1 MPAWLAALNPGL
13 LLILAGLIVMV
24 LPSRQIRHVLMMAA
38 PLAGIALLAVAPHQV
53 DLMNVQIFSYTVS
66 AYRVDSLN
74 FLFALGFLI
83 AALLVAVYSMHTDSS
98 RREGMVLAY
107 AGAAVSGVLAGDLVA
122 LFLFW
127 ELAAFGSVLLIF
139 QAGSRGAY
147 LAGMRYLVIQ
157 LLSMVILLYG
167 MSYVGRYTGD
177 LSLKA
182 FTSFSDPGALY
193 VFIAFAIKAAFPF
206 LHNWLQDALPKAS
219 VTGTVLMAAFT
230 TKIAVYA
237 FARFYPG
244 FDILIW
250 IGAVMAVFPVFFA
263 LIEND
268 LRRVLAYSLNN
279 QIGFMLC
286 AIGLGVAGTGNAL
299 ALNGAAAHAF
309 VHIIYMLLL
318 FMSIGAVLYRTGTA
332 RVTELG
338 GLYRSMPW
346 TALFC
351 IIGALSVAAVPLFS
365 GFIAH
370 SMILSA
376 LVGEA
381 ASDPG
386 LIIVWL
392 MLLFAMAGV
401 VAHAGLKVPFAAFFG
416 KDKGLRVKE
425 APFNMLLAMGMA
437 ALLSISIGL
446 PALVPGF
453 GYSWLYQLLPHTL
466 EAATFRPFTAGHVV
480 PHLQLVVLAVFA
492 FILLRRLNLYPH
504 EKPGLILDT
513 DWFYRRAGTGLVS
526 WAGTILS
533 KTGPALGAVIAG
545 LTQRAYDRLEA
556 TFSPQGNLAR
566 GGLSGGATIWTAVIL
581 AAILLLSFIT
591 G

>member
-1 MPAWLAALNPGL
+1 MPDWLASFNPGF
-13 LLILAGLIVMV
+13 LLILAGLAVMV
-24 LPSRQIRHVLMMAA
+24 MPSRQIRHLLMMAA
-38 PLAGIALLAVAPHQV
+38 PLLGIALLAIAPHQT
-53 DLMNVQIFSYTVS
+53 DLMNIPVFSYSVS
-66 AYRVDSLN
+66 VYRVDGLN
-74 FLFALGFLI
+74 FIFGLGFLI
-83 AALLVAVYSMHTDSS
+83 AALLVAIYSLHTDNA
-98 RREGMVLAY
+98 RREGIVLAY
-107 AGAAVSGVLAGDLVA
+107 AGAAVAGVLAGDLVA

-147 LAGMRYLVIQ
+147 YAGMRYLVIQ
-157 LLSMVILLYG
+157 LISMIILLYG

-193 VFIAFAIKAAFPF
+193 VFVAFAIKAAFPF
-206 LHNWLQDALPKAS
+206 FHNWLQDALPKAS
-219 VTGTVLMAAFT
+219 VVGTVLMAAFT

-237 FARFYPG
+237 FARLYPG

-250 IGAVMAVFPVFFA
+250 IGAAMAVFPVFFA

-279 QIGFMLC
+279 QVGFMIC
-286 AIGLGVAGTGNAL
+286 AIGLGVAGTGNAM
-299 ALNGAAAHAF
+299 ALNGVAAHAF

-351 IIGALSVAAVPLFS
+351 VIGAASVAALPLFS

-370 SMILSA
+370 SMILGAVVS
-376 LVGEA
+376 EA
-381 ASDPG
+381 ATRPG
-386 LIIVWL
+386 LIAVWL

-401 VAHAGLKVPFAAFFG
+401 AAHAGVKVPYAAFFG
-416 KDKGLRVKE
+416 KDRGLRVKE

-437 ALLSISIGL
+437 ALLSITIGL

-453 GYSWLYQLLPHTL
+453 GHSWLYGLLPNTL
-466 EAATFRPFTAGHVV
+466 EAATFRPFTAGHVL
-480 PHLQLVVLAVFA
+480 PHMQIIVLALFA
-492 FILLRRLNLYPH
+492 FILMRRTGLYPH

-513 DWFYRRAGTGLVS
+513 DWLYRKAGADLVG
-526 WAGTILS
+526 WAGTILG
-533 KTGPALGAVIAG
+533 KTGPALGAVFAG
-545 LTQRAYDRLEA
+545 LSQRAYDRLEA

-566 GGLSGGATIWTAVIL
+566 GGLSGGATIWMAVIL
-581 AAILLLSFIT
+581 AAILLLAFLN